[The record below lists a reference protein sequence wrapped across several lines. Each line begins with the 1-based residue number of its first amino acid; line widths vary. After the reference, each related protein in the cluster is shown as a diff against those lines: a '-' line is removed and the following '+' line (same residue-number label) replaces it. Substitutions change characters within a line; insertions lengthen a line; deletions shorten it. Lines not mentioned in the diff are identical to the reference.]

1 MPAAWQY
8 GLLGGLMIGS
18 AAAVLLW
25 VNGRVAG
32 VSGIATGAVNQRGEE
47 RAWRLV
53 WLAALVIG
61 GLAAIALGGG
71 VAFVPRADFPP
82 GLLLLAGL
90 LVGFGTR
97 YGSGC
102 TSGHGICGIS
112 RLSPRSL
119 VATGVFMGIGMLA
132 VFVVRHL
139 WGVA

>member
-1 MPAAWQY
+1 MPAAWQF
-8 GLLGGLMIGS
+8 GLLGGLMIGA

-53 WLAALVIG
+53 WLVALVTG
-61 GLAAIALGGG
+61 GLVATLLGGG
-71 VAFVPRADFPP
+71 VAYEPRAGFPQV
-82 GLLLLAGL
+82 LLLLAGL

-119 VATGVFMGIGMLA
+119 VATGVFMLTGMLA
-132 VFVVRHL
+132 VFAVRHL
-139 WGVA
+139 WGGA

>member
-1 MPAAWQY
+1 MPAAWQF
-8 GLLGGLMIGS
+8 GLLGGLIIG
-18 AAAVLLW
+18 AATAVLLW

-53 WLAALVIG
+53 WLVALVTG
-61 GLAAIALGGG
+61 GLVATVLGGG
-71 VAFVPRADFPP
+71 VAYEPRAGFPQV
-82 GLLLLAGL
+82 LLLLAGL

-119 VATGVFMGIGMLA
+119 VATGVFMLTGMLA
-132 VFVVRHL
+132 VFAVRHL
-139 WGVA
+139 WGGA

>member
-1 MPAAWQY
+1 MPAAWQF
-8 GLLGGLMIGS
+8 GLVGGVMIGS

-47 RAWRLV
+47 RAWRMV
-53 WLAALVIG
+53 WLVALVVG
-61 GLAAIALGGG
+61 GLTATALGGG
-71 VAFVPRADFPP
+71 LAFEPRAGFPQ
-82 GLLLLAGL
+82 GLLVLAGL

-119 VATGVFMGIGMLA
+119 VATGVFMSIGMLA
-132 VFVVRHL
+132 VFAVRHL
-139 WGVA
+139 WGVL

>member
-1 MPAAWQY
+1 MPVAWIY
-8 GLLGGLMIGS
+8 GLVGGLMIGG

-47 RAWRLV
+47 RYWRVAWL
-53 WLAALVIG
+53 LALLAG
-61 GLAAIALGGG
+61 GLMATALGRGL
-71 VAFVPRADFPP
+71 AFDPRTEFPR
-82 GLLLLAGL
+82 GLLVLAGL

-97 YGSGC
+97 FGSGC

-119 VATGVFMGIGMLA
+119 AATATFMVIGMLA

-139 WGVA
+139 PGVG

>member
-1 MPAAWQY
+1 MPVAWQF
-8 GLLGGLMIGS
+8 GLVGGLMIGS

-25 VNGRVAG
+25 VNGRIAG

-61 GLAAIALGGG
+61 GLLATAIGGG
-71 VAFVPRADFPP
+71 LEFTPRAGFPP
-82 GLLLLAGL
+82 ALLVTAGL

-97 YGSGC
+97 FGSGC

-119 VATGVFMGIGMLA
+119 VATAVFMAIGMLA
-132 VFVVRHL
+132 VFAVRHL

>member
-8 GLLGGLMIGS
+8 GLVGGLMIGA

-47 RAWRLV
+47 RVWRVV
-53 WLAALVIG
+53 WLAALVTG
-61 GLAAIALGGG
+61 GLAATALDGGL
-71 VAFVPRADFPP
+71 AFEPRDGFPQ
-82 GLLLLAGL
+82 GLLVLAGL

-119 VATGVFMGIGMLA
+119 VATGVFMGVGMLA
-132 VFVVRHL
+132 VFAVRHL
-139 WGVA
+139 WGAV

>member
-1 MPAAWQY
+1 MPVAWQY
-8 GLLGGLMIGS
+8 GLLGGLMIGA

-25 VNGRVAG
+25 VNGRIAG

-47 RAWRLV
+47 RAWRAV
-53 WLAALVIG
+53 WLVALVLG
-61 GLAAIALGGG
+61 GLAATVLGGG
-71 VAFVPRADFPP
+71 VAFAPRDGFPP

-119 VATGVFMGIGMLA
+119 AATGVFMGIGMLS
-132 VFVVRHL
+132 VFAVRHL
-139 WGVA
+139 WGGA